1 MVAAKALIMAGYDVM
16 TSGPGDADALA
27 KHFQV
32 PFTRSRLSTGK
43 LVADPEMQK
52 AFAVNDMQGMM
63 TAQDRIRDELVTPE
77 TRARETCHFDEHF
90 LPHQPCAVLT
100 KHTSLESL
108 EIPHEEGLLFSCAF
122 AGSAL

>member
-63 TAQDRIRDELVTPE
+63 TAQDRIRDEL
-77 TRARETCHFDEHF
+77 
-90 LPHQPCAVLT
+90 
-100 KHTSLESL
+100 
-108 EIPHEEGLLFSCAF
+108 
-122 AGSAL
+122 